1 MPQPKVSDE
10 ELRQVVMALRHPA
23 AEVRAAACFQLEAIA
38 DPRTVEVLMSV
49 LRNPREEAPVRN
61 AAASA
66 LETIGGPTVVK
77 KLIEMMR
84 EAKANDWLTVF
95 SLAVLGQTAFDP
107 LLAVLNDPRAQ
118 GRAHAATALGLIGDR
133 RAVGALLNALQ
144 DRDPVLRSRAAAA
157 LGRLGDERA
166 FESLVPML
174 RDPKV
179 HVRRDAM
186 WALSEL
192 GDRRAVG
199 LLIRALHDPSR
210 FIRQQAAECLGELG
224 SPLALPEL
232 ERLAAHEKQ
241 RRVKQAAWQAID
253 LIERQVGFGWRGKI
267 KIVERD
273 LVSTGGQAAF
283 VVRHG

>member
-1 MPQPKVSDE
+1 MSPIKVSE
-10 ELRQVVMALRHPA
+10 EDLRKVVTALRHPA
-23 AEVRAAACFQLEAIA
+23 AEVRAAACFRLEAIA

-49 LRNPREEAPVRN
+49 LRNAREEPLVRN
-61 AAASA
+61 AAAGA

-95 SLAVLGQTAFDP
+95 SLAALGATAFDP
-107 LLAVLNDPRAQ
+107 LLAVLSDPHAK

-133 RAVGALLNALQ
+133 RAVSTLLNALQ
-144 DRDPVLRSRAAAA
+144 DHDPILRSRAATA
-157 LGRLGDERA
+157 LGRIGDECA
-166 FESLVPML
+166 FESLVTAL

-199 LLIRALHDPSR
+199 LMIRALRDPSR

-224 SPLALPEL
+224 SALALPEL

-241 RRVKQAAWQAID
+241 RRVKRAAWQAID
-253 LIERQVGFGWRGKI
+253 LLERQ
-267 KIVERD
+267 
-273 LVSTGGQAAF
+273 S
-283 VVRHG
+283 